1 MRARPVTYA
10 GQIDQQTARVSLQS
24 RFAGRILRA
33 FTQPPDSA
41 RKLLASG
48 RGMSG
53 DSRFGARSLRE
64 EDYARFNHWL
74 WVTRLRSIA
83 GLLVLATVLTWSAQ
97 TPVLRWGAIMLIC
110 AADLAPSGLYHRWL
124 GTRRHLRTLAYVQLA
139 ADTLAIVAGLLFV
152 QESPVLFHFVLL
164 LVVVPASMIEWQC
177 GLVFATLASV
187 GHFLLL
193 LLNGSDWVSVGGLLP
208 PASFLLIASQSRFY
222 AQHLAQKNIELAAA
236 AESLDESN
244 QRLEEE
250 GAISAA
256 LLRAAQALTKSLD
269 PREILERLN
278 DVVRQALHSD
288 FSITLLLDEPRG
300 VYRVA
305 AASGSEPD
313 VLDEVRTFEF
323 PCHSAAI
330 FARTAQEGLVAVE
343 DRSSAL
349 FPRALMERWHV
360 TSFLSADLQRAG
372 SSVGVL
378 AAGFNDRAGPFSQ
391 REMRLMRSIAQ
402 QATVALE
409 NARLVEGLRAASRLK
424 SEFIGTMSHE
434 LRSPLN
440 VVIGYVDLLLGG
452 DLGTLVAEQRD
463 ALQSVQMHALQ
474 LLELIQETLDVNRL
488 EAGMLPV
495 DFETFPVREFIE
507 DVKQSI
513 PADWHKDE
521 VALTFEVD
529 PHFISVHSDRV
540 KLKKVLRNLIHNAMK
555 FTDRGSVSVQV
566 SADNGWSDFSVR
578 DTGIGIHPEALPV
591 IFEMF
596 RQADGSSTRRHG
608 GVGLGLY
615 IVKQL
620 VRGLGGEIDVASTV
634 GAGSTFRV
642 RLRRSETKTSA
653 QS

>member
-1 MRARPVTYA
+1 MTSA
-10 GQIDQQTARVSLQS
+10 GQTGQQTARTVLHG
-24 RFAGRILRA
+24 RFLSGVLRA
-33 FTQPPDSA
+33 FRRQPYSA
-41 RKLLASG
+41 RKLLLSRHA
-48 RGMSG
+48 MSG
-53 DSRFGARSLRE
+53 DSRFGARILRE

-83 GLLVLATVLTWSAQ
+83 GLLIVAILLTWSAQ
-97 TPVLRWGAIMLIC
+97 RPVLHWGAIMLIC
-110 AADLAPSGLYHRWL
+110 AADVIPSGLYHRWL
-124 GTRRHLRTLAYVQLA
+124 HTRRHLRTLAYVQLGV
-139 ADTLAIVAGLLFV
+139 DTLAIVAGLLFV
-152 QESPVLFHFVLL
+152 QQSPVLFHFVLL

-177 GLVFATLASV
+177 GLVFATLASA

-193 LLNGSDWVSVGGLLP
+193 HLNGAANWMSVGGLLP
-208 PASFLLIASQSRFY
+208 PASFFLIASQSRFY

-256 LLRAAQALTKSLD
+256 LLRAAEALTKSLD
-269 PREILERLN
+269 PHDILERLN

-305 AASGSEPD
+305 AASGTEPD
-313 VLDEVRTFEF
+313 ILDEVRTFEF
-323 PCHSAAI
+323 PRESATI
-330 FARTAQEGLVAVE
+330 LARAAQKGLVAVE
-343 DRSSAL
+343 DRTSPL

-372 SSVGVL
+372 SSVGIL

-402 QATVALE
+402 QAAVALE
-409 NARLVEGLRAASRLK
+409 NARLVESLRSASRLK

-452 DLGTLVAEQRD
+452 DLGRLETEQRD
-463 ALQSVQMHALQ
+463 ALQRVQVHALQ
-474 LLELIQETLDVNRL
+474 LLELIQETLDINRL

-495 DFETFPVREFIE
+495 DFETFPVCEFVE

-513 PADWHKDE
+513 PADWRKDE
-521 VALTFEVD
+521 VALTWEVD
-529 PHFISVHSDRV
+529 PDFISLRSDRL

-555 FTDRGSVSVQV
+555 FTDRGSVSVNI
-566 SADNGWSDFSVR
+566 SGDNGWANFSVS
-578 DTGIGIHPEALPV
+578 DTGIGIDPEALPV
-591 IFEMF
+591 IFDMF
-596 RQADGSSTRRHG
+596 RQADGSNTRRHG

-634 GAGSTFRV
+634 GAGSTFHV
-642 RLRRSETKTSA
+642 RLRRSDPKTGGDS
-653 QS
+653 